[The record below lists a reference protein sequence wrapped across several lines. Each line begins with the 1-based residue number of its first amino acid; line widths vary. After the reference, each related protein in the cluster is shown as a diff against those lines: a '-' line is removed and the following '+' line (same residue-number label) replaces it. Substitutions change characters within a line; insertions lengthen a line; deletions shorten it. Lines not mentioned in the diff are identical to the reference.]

1 MSEVERRGSVGE
13 KGKNEMDVE
22 GQGDGERGDVTHPR
36 MRRDISR

>member
-1 MSEVERRGSVGE
+1 MGKSRGVER
-13 KGKNEMDVE
+13 GKNEMDVE